1 MESKNFWTTVS
12 NVQLA
17 QETCGLLHQMHI
29 SQGTSRVLI
38 TMYTLDMEIVDCRT
52 LDKKLVDCC
61 TSAHTQ

>member
-17 QETCGLLHQMHI
+17 QETCGLLHLLHI
-29 SQGTSRVLI
+29 SQGTSTAMI
-38 TMYTLDMEIVDCRT
+38 KMYE

-61 TSAHTQ
+61 TSAHTVTSLYRKVQ